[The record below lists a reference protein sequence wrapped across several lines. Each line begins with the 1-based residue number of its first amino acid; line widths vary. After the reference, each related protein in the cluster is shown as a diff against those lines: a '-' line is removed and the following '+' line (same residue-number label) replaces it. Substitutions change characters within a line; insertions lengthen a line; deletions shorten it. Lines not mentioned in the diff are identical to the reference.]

1 MEDWPS
7 PNQTPTLSSEAP
19 KQSKSSKWLLILL
32 GVVVCA
38 LVAEGVY
45 WFWLRGEKEFA
56 GETSVTPSPLV
67 SQTPQLTNIE
77 IAEKVLAWLGKQKDE
92 RGVYYFMVECDEGG
106 ECKRIPDNR
115 AGIRVLWGNFKYYQK
130 TGSKQA
136 LATIE
141 KDLAIYS
148 NKEIIPFIQND
159 FWNCKLMFEMWQ
171 SNLFSEEQ
179 KRRIED
185 ICWRGGYYHPLDL
198 LERIKIENF
207 QETVVDEV
215 EDINFDLVEKGDYAF
230 ETTISEED
238 KAKGKEYSVYP
249 SEFVARYLWRNDIAQ
264 LTKAKFYF
272 DKAVQLYFSSP
283 SSFDDNCLLGISALD
298 LYQVNKDRGYL
309 DFAQILFEK
318 SREKDFDLT
327 ESVHCLFLADEL
339 FRLTK
344 EENYKAWKIEK
355 LNYLFQNSF
364 EEDLEEEQGSF
375 RFFKHIRKI
384 FPINENSLLVGF
396 LGSN

>member
-1 MEDWPS
+1 MC
-7 PNQTPTLSSEAP
+7 
-19 KQSKSSKWLLILL
+19 
-32 GVVVCA
+32 V

-45 WFWLRGEKEFA
+45 WFWLRGEEEFT
-56 GETSVTPSPLV
+56 GETSVTSSPLV

-106 ECKRIPDNR
+106 ECKGIPDNR

-130 TGSKQA
+130 TGSKQV

-185 ICWRGGYYHPLDL
+185 ICWRGGYYHPPDL
-198 LERIKIENF
+198 LERIKIEDF
-207 QETVVDEV
+207 QEIVLGEV
-215 EDINFDLVEKGDYAF
+215 EDIDFDLVKKGDYAF

-238 KAKGKEYSVYP
+238 KTKGREYSVYP

-344 EENYKAWKIEK
+344 EENYKAWEIEK

-364 EEDLEEEQGSF
+364 EKDLEEEQGSF
-375 RFFKHIRKI
+375 RFFKHIRKV